1 MNIWITGP
9 ESCGKTEL
17 AQFLCEQIP
26 NSVYVEEFARSFLE
40 KKIPPFSCSYEEL
53 KFIVAEQIAIWRS
66 IEENTKD
73 VYVFDS
79 DILVL
84 KIWVEEVYG
93 EIWPE
98 IESVIQLRKTDLVL
112 LCKPDVPW
120 VSDPLRTNPHDRSRL
135 FDKYIFYLNKYN
147 LPHEII
153 HGSFEEREK
162 IAIELIRSRFA
173 VDKTEES

>member
-17 AQFLCEQIP
+17 AQFLWTQIP
-26 NSVYVEEFARSFLE
+26 HSLCVEEFARNFLE
-40 KKIPPFSCSYEEL
+40 KKTPPFSCNYEEL
-53 KFIVAEQIAIWRS
+53 KYIVSEQIAIWKS
-66 IEENTKD
+66 IKESTD
-73 VYVFDS
+73 AVCIFDS

-93 EIWPE
+93 EVWPE
-98 IESVIQLRKTDLVL
+98 IEANIQIRTSDIVF

-120 VSDPLRTNPHDRSRL
+120 VSDPLRTNPHDRDRL
-135 FDKYIFYLNKYN
+135 FEKYIFYLNKYN

-153 HGSFEEREK
+153 HGSFEQREK
-162 IAIELIRSRFA
+162 KAMELIRSRFA
-173 VDKTEES
+173 VDKSEEA